1 MKTSLINR
9 KVVEVRFD
17 NNGALSEKSY
27 AYFTDI
33 EDLRPGDYVCVV
45 VGDTPKIAMVSKVNG
60 LSEASKSKACKWI
73 AFRVDL
79 VDYYIK
85 VKQDEL
91 LNQIEDELDAEMQ
104 RINRMEVLKTC
115 AKNSKVMQS
124 LLSKLEE
131 LNPNIK
137 LLDEEASNN
146 DKV

>member
-17 NNGALSEKSY
+17 ERGALSEKSY

-33 EDLRPGDYVCVV
+33 EDLKPSDYVCVV
-45 VGDTPKIAMVSKVNG
+45 VGDTPKIVVVTKVHG

-79 VDYYIK
+79 LDYYIK

-91 LNQIEDELDAEMQ
+91 ITQIEEELDAEM
-104 RINRMEVLKTC
+104 NRVSRLEVLRSC

-131 LNPNIK
+131 LNPNVK
-137 LLDEEASNN
+137 LLDGDSN
-146 DKV
+146 V

>member
-27 AYFTDI
+27 PYFTDI
-33 EDLRPGDYVCVV
+33 EDLRPSDYVCVV

-60 LSEASKSKACKWI
+60 LSEDSKSKACKWI

-79 VDYYIK
+79 LDYYVK

-91 LNQIEDELDAEMQ
+91 LNQIEEELDAEMQ
-104 RINRMEVLKTC
+104 RINRMEVLKAC

-137 LLDEEASNN
+137 LLDEES
-146 DKV
+146 K

>member
-17 NNGALSEKSY
+17 EHGTLSEKSY

-33 EDLRPGDYVCVV
+33 EDLKPSDYVCVV
-45 VGDTPKIAMVSKVNG
+45 VGDTPKIVVVTKVHG

-73 AFRVDL
+73 AFRVEL
-79 VDYYIK
+79 LDYYIK
-85 VKQDEL
+85 VRQDEL
-91 LNQIEDELDAEMQ
+91 ITQIEEELDAEM
-104 RINRMEVLKTC
+104 NRVSRLEVLRSC

-137 LLDEEASNN
+137 LLDEES
-146 DKV
+146 K

>member
-9 KVVEVRFD
+9 KIVEVRFD
-17 NNGALSEKSY
+17 ERGTLSEKSY

-33 EDLRPGDYVCVV
+33 EDLKPGDWVCVV
-45 VGDTPKIAMVSKVNG
+45 VGETPKIVMVSKTNG

-73 AFRVDL
+73 AFRVNL
-79 VDYYIK
+79 TDYYIK

-91 LNQIEDELDAEMQ
+91 ITQIEEELDAEMN
-104 RINRMEVLKTC
+104 RINRLEVLKSC

-137 LLDEEASNN
+137 LIEEDS
-146 DKV
+146 K